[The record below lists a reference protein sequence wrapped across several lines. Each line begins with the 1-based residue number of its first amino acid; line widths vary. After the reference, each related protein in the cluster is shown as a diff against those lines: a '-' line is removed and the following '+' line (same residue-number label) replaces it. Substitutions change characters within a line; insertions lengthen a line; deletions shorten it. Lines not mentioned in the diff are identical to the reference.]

1 MSESTRPSWD
11 EVWITVA
18 KKIAERSIDDRLKV
32 GAVVVTEDNTQVL
45 SVGYNGNYSGGPNSV
60 ESHSPGCSGLIHAE
74 INALLK
80 LDYNNPKSKKMYV
93 THFPCRMC
101 AKAIVNSGIKVVLY
115 EQEYRDMTSLS
126 IFKDASIAVRK
137 I

>member
-1 MSESTRPSWD
+1 MKNCARPTWD

-18 KKIAERSIDDRLKV
+18 QKISERSIDDRLKV

-45 SVGYNGNYSGGPNSV
+45 SVGYNGNYAGGPNDV
-60 ESHSPGCSGLIHAE
+60 ESTEPGCSGLIHAE

-80 LDYNNPKSKKMYV
+80 LDYNNPKPKKMYV

-101 AKAIVNSGIKVVLY
+101 AKSIVNAGIKCVVY
-115 EQEYRDMTSLS
+115 GQEYRDMSSLS
-126 IFKDASIAVRK
+126 IFKDAGIVVRK
-137 I
+137 L

>member
-1 MSESTRPSWD
+1 MKNCDRPTWD

-18 KKIAERSIDDRLKV
+18 QKISERSIDDRLKV

-45 SVGYNGNYSGGPNSV
+45 SVGYNGNYAGGPNDVKST
-60 ESHSPGCSGLIHAE
+60 EPGCSGLIHAE

-80 LDYNNPKSKKMYV
+80 LDYNNPKPKKMYV

-101 AKAIVNSGIKVVLY
+101 AKSIVNAGIKCVVY
-115 EQEYRDMTSLS
+115 GQEYRDMSSLS
-126 IFKDASIAVRK
+126 IFKDAGIVVRK
-137 I
+137 L

>member
-1 MSESTRPSWD
+1 MKNSDRPTWD

-18 KKIAERSIDDRLKV
+18 QKISERSIDDRLKV

-45 SVGYNGNYSGGPNSV
+45 SVGYNGNYAGGPNDV
-60 ESHSPGCSGLIHAE
+60 ESTEPGCSGLIHAE

-80 LDYNNPKSKKMYV
+80 LDYNNPKPKKMYV

-101 AKAIVNSGIKVVLY
+101 AKSIVNAGIKCVVY
-115 EQEYRDMTSLS
+115 GQEYRDMSSLS
-126 IFKDASIAVRK
+126 IFKDAGIVVRK
-137 I
+137 L